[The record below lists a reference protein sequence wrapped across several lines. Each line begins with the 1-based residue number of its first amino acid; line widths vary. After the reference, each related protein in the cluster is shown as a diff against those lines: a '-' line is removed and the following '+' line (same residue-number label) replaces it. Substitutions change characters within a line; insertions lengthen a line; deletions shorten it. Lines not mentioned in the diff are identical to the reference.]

1 MSAVFETAFSSK
13 DRSAK
18 KCAGGF
24 FVCILKLIRFCEYGI
39 LLI

>member
-18 KCAGGF
+18 KMRGRF
-24 FVCILKLIRFCEYGI
+24 FCLYLKIDT
-39 LLI
+39 LL

>member
-18 KCAGGF
+18 NARAVF